1 MRLTMSRGL
10 GVLWTGLLL
19 VGCGDEAPEPPRPP
33 SRPLWSTDN
42 PAVSNNNQPRLKASV
57 ETDAVLEVFLGP
69 GCEGE
74 PLQRVQ
80 KSGAYYTEFSLSV
93 EDNSTTVV
101 SLRATKGDQVSVCSE
116 PFTYTEDSIPPAAP
130 RWAEG
135 NPVLVKDTST
145 VLRVLAEPGTARV
158 ALHLGDECEPSWSTA
173 VKPDEQGA
181 ASFYPSVSSNKKSHF
196 IALALDEAGNV
207 SECSSVHVVTH
218 DSNPPAAPRWS
229 ASTPRIANRND
240 PTLTVDVEVGAQ
252 VEFFAN
258 ADCTV
263 PALGTV
269 TAGESG
275 QALFTVTVA
284 DDSTSSFS
292 ARARDAVGNRSGC
305 SEVLKFIEDSQ
316 SSAAPS
322 GLSLSPSSPGSSSSV
337 SVSGRAAGGD
347 PRALLFTTEG
357 CAGTPVAEAAVAGSG
372 SFTVTT
378 SVSTNATT
386 SLFVATEDAAG
397 NRSACVGPLV
407 YLQDSVPPS
416 AVGAK
421 VANGSGAHLRY
432 QRVTDIFE
440 ANWRGFSDSN
450 GVVLFEHVISVSSR
464 CQGYFTE
471 SLHTTEQTSTR
482 LTGFSLWEDGPFFH
496 CVRAKDAAGN
506 WSPFVASEGFWVDL
520 TPPSVASVSPTQ
532 AAVEVDILAPIRFT
546 FSEPVD
552 VSSLTPEGFS
562 LEVRGTRVATTMACD
577 DSATSCAFTPVSPL
591 PYRETVRAVLS
602 APVKDRA
609 GWTMTSTST
618 VGFTT
623 RGREWQPPREVQS
636 VRPGLFPD
644 VAIDGQG
651 YALALWV
658 QDTPHVAFRPFASR
672 FSPHVGWEPAREL
685 DTLHPG
691 DVERPAVAVNEAG
704 FGVAVWELHVGTQV
718 DLYAVE
724 YSPGSGWSTPHLLE
738 TRAEPVSTPRVG
750 VDAQGN
756 ALVVWK
762 QSDGSAESLWA
773 ARLVKDGGWSAPL
786 LLESEPGATSVPA
799 LALEGSGRALV
810 AWLQPDSGGTVR
822 VRASRFVPG
831 SGWTPP
837 EQVASSGEGSSVSAA
852 QSADGS
858 AFVLFRGHDAG
869 TGGSSLYATRFVPG
883 EGWHAGAS
891 ALGDAPPGGDDP
903 MVAMDRWGR
912 AMVSWT
918 GPRAG
923 GSTVL
928 LKRFTPES
936 GWQPVALDRGQS
948 VQPSVAADGQGNF
961 HIVWVENVSGV
972 DRVFGARYP
981 EGATTLSFM
990 GALEPV
996 HGGTSKRPRV
1006 RANGAGAAVTVW
1018 YRDNGGGF
1026 SSNLVYAT
1034 VYE

>member
-1 MRLTMSRGL
+1 MRLTMYQWVGM
-10 GVLWTGLLL
+10 LWAGLLL
-19 VGCGDEAPEPPRPP
+19 VGCGDDAPELPRPP
-33 SRPLWSTDN
+33 LRPLWSSDN
-42 PAVSNNNQPRLKASV
+42 RKVANDNQPRLKARV
-57 ETDAVLEVFLGP
+57 ESAALEVYLGP
-69 GCEGE
+69 NCEGTFI
-74 PLQRVQ
+74 QRVED
-80 KSGAYYTEFSLSV
+80 SDAYYTEFSLSV
-93 EDNSTTVV
+93 PDNSTTVI
-101 SLRATKGDQVSVCSE
+101 SLRAVKDDRVSECSE
-116 PFTYTEDSIPPAAP
+116 PFTYTEDSIPPPAP

-135 NPVLVKDTST
+135 NPVLGKDSNI
-145 VLRVLAEPGTARV
+145 VLRVIAEPGTARV
-158 ALHLGDECEPSWSTA
+158 ALHVGDECEPSWSSTA
-173 VKPDEQGA
+173 TPDATGM
-181 ASFYPSVSSNKKSHF
+181 ASLSGYVSFNKKERF
-196 IALALDEAGNV
+196 FAMALDEAGNV
-207 SECSSVHVVTH
+207 SECSAVHAYTR

-229 ASTPRIANRND
+229 SSTPRTANRND
-240 PTLTVDVEVGAQ
+240 PSLTLDVEAGAQ
-252 VEFFAN
+252 VELFAN
-258 ADCTV
+258 PDCTV
-263 PALGTV
+263 PALETV
-269 TAGESG
+269 TAGASG

-284 DDSTSSFS
+284 DDSTSLFS
-292 ARARDAVGNRSGC
+292 AWARDAAGNRSGC
-305 SEVLKFIEDSQ
+305 SAALEYIEDSQ

-322 GLSLSPSSPGSSSSV
+322 VLVLSPSSPGSSSTV

-357 CAGTPVAEAAVAGSG
+357 CVGTFVAEASAAGSG
-372 SFTVTT
+372 SFIVTT
-378 SVSTNATT
+378 SVPRNSTT
-386 SLFVATEDAAG
+386 SFFVATEDAAG

-407 YLQDSVPPS
+407 YVQDGVPPS
-416 AVGAK
+416 VVGAK
-421 VANGSGAHLRY
+421 VANGPGAHQGH
-432 QRVTDIFE
+432 QRATDVFE
-440 ANWRGFSDSN
+440 ANWSGFSDSN
-450 GVVLFEHVISVSSR
+450 GVVLYEHVISVSSR

-532 AAVEVDILAPIRFT
+532 DAVAVDILAPIRFT

-562 LEVRGTRVATTMACD
+562 LEVRGTRVATTMTCD

-609 GWTMTSTST
+609 GWAMTSSVT

-623 RGREWQPPREVQS
+623 RGREWQPPREVHS

-644 VAIDGQG
+644 VAVDGQG
-651 YALALWV
+651 HALAIWV
-658 QDTPHVAFRPFASR
+658 QDTSGVAFRPFASR
-672 FSPHVGWEPAREL
+672 YLPHVGWEPAREL
-685 DTLHPG
+685 DTVHPG
-691 DVERPAVAVNEAG
+691 DVERPAVAVNEVG
-704 FGVAVWELHVGTQV
+704 FGVAVWELHVGSQV

-756 ALVVWK
+756 ALVVWR
-762 QSDGSAESLWA
+762 QSDGGAESLWA

-786 LLESEPGATSVPA
+786 LLESGPGATSVPT

-810 AWLQPDSGGTVR
+810 AWLQPDSGGTPR
-822 VRASRFVPG
+822 VQASRFVPG

-837 EQVASSGEGSSVSAA
+837 EQAAASGEGTSVSAA
-852 QSADGS
+852 LSADGS
-858 AFVLFRGHDAG
+858 AFILFRWRDAG
-869 TGGSSLYATRFVPG
+869 TGSSSLYATRFVPG
-883 EGWHAGAS
+883 EGWREPTA

-903 MVAMDRWGR
+903 AVAMDRWGR

-918 GPRAG
+918 GPRTG
-923 GSTVL
+923 SSTVF
-928 LKRFTPES
+928 LKRFTPEN
-936 GWQPVALDRGQS
+936 GWQPVAMDQGQS

-981 EGATTLSFM
+981 EGATTLSFI

-1026 SSNLVYAT
+1026 SSNLVHAT